1 MIGRAVTHA
10 PRTSIVL
17 RRTRGG
23 ARFSR
28 FKSPLD
34 F

>member
-1 MIGRAVTHA
+1 MIGKAVTHS
-10 PRTSIVL
+10 PRTSIL
-17 RRTRGG
+17 PRRARGG